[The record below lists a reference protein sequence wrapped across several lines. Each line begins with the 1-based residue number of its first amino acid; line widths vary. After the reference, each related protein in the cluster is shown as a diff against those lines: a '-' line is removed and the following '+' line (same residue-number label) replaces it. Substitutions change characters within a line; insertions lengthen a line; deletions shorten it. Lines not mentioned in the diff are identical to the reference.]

1 MDILVLKEK
10 WLNKRNI
17 ILIVILLIMII
28 VAISLFF
35 ILNKIKKDKLK
46 PISFSSSDSSI
57 SLSAPSE
64 YEFSVIEDDS
74 YLLLLK
80 SQTTGS
86 SIYVSE
92 TSATNVRD
100 ISKFIEYD
108 KNDYISKFPNISQ
121 VSDVTELTVQGL
133 PTYNYNFHYKE
144 NMYVDVYWILKDSKF
159 IIIDFNI
166 NKKDKIDLSSHVTEI
181 LNSLKLN

>member
-46 PISFSSSDSSI
+46 PISFSSSDSYI

-121 VSDVTELTVQGL
+121 VSDITELTVQGL

-166 NKKDKIDLSSHVTEI
+166 NKDKIDLSSYVTEI

>member
-10 WLNKRNI
+10 LLNKKNI

-35 ILNKIKKDKLK
+35 ILNKTKKEKLK
-46 PISFSSSDSSI
+46 PISFSSSDDSV
-57 SLSAPSE
+57 SLTAPSE
-64 YEFSVIEDDS
+64 YEFSVINDDS

-86 SIYVSE
+86 SIYISE
-92 TSATNVRD
+92 TSTTNIRD

-108 KNDYISKFPNISQ
+108 KNDYISKFPNISK
-121 VSDVTELTVQGL
+121 VSDVSELTVQGL
-133 PTYNYNFHYKE
+133 PAYNYNFYYKE
-144 NMYVDVYWILKDSKF
+144 NMYVDVYWVLKDSKF

-166 NKKDKIDLSSHVTEI
+166 NKDKIDLSSHVTEI

>member
-10 WLNKRNI
+10 LLNKKNI

-35 ILNKIKKDKLK
+35 ILNKTKKEKLK
-46 PISFSSSDSSI
+46 PISFSSSDGSVSI
-57 SLSAPSE
+57 TAPSE
-64 YEFSVIEDDS
+64 YEFSVIDDAS

-80 SQTTGS
+80 SQITGS

-92 TSATNVRD
+92 TSTTNIRD

-121 VSDVTELTVQGL
+121 VSDVNELTVQGL
-133 PTYNYNFHYKE
+133 QAYNYNFYYKE
-144 NMYVDVYWILKDSKF
+144 NRVKNQKW
-159 IIIDFNI
+159 
-166 NKKDKIDLSSHVTEI
+166 T
-181 LNSLKLN
+181 

>member
-17 ILIVILLIMII
+17 ILTVILLVMII

-35 ILNKIKKDKLK
+35 VLNKTKKDKLK
-46 PISFSSSDSSI
+46 PISFSSSDSSV

-64 YEFSVIEDDS
+64 YEFSVIDDDS
-74 YLLLLK
+74 YLILLK

-92 TSATNVRD
+92 APATNVRD

-121 VSDVTELTVQGL
+121 VSDINELNIQGL
-133 PTYNYNFHYKE
+133 SAYNYNFYYKN

-159 IIIDFNI
+159 IIIDFNV
-166 NKKDKIDLSSHVTEI
+166 NKDKIDLSSHITDI
-181 LNSLKLN
+181 LNSLQLN